1 MKNRKVILAA
11 LAVTFGLAAAGC
23 GQQSK
28 TGTWNANINS
38 VYVTQAMEVESALVY
53 SSDQFNELYNRDELA
68 EFAKAA
74 VAEYN
79 SENGAEAAAENTEGK
94 AKLPVA
100 LKSCSLEGRT
110 GVLIF
115 DYAAPEYF
123 TSFAEASEDDTHT
136 ITSLA
141 VQKVAEAEGISEA
154 AFTDR
159 KGKAVTAENVVKKTD
174 AVAVIV
180 EGAGTIFTE
189 GKILYVAGD
198 QTPVEIKDDF
208 TAATGEGKSYI
219 IFQQ

>member
-38 VYVTQAMEVESALVY
+38 VHVTRAMEVESALVY
-53 SSDQFNELYNRDELA
+53 SSEQFNELYNRNELA
-68 EFAKAA
+68 EFAKNAI
-74 VAEYN
+74 AEYN

-115 DYAAPEYF
+115 DYASPEDF
-123 TSFAEASEDDTHT
+123 VSFAEATEDDTHT
-136 ITSLA
+136 ITSLT
-141 VQKVAEAEGISEA
+141 VQKVSEAEGISEA
-154 AFTDR
+154 SFTDR
-159 KGKAVTAENVVKKTD
+159 KGKAATAETVAKQAD

-180 EGAGTIFTE
+180 EGAGTICTE
-189 GKILYVAGD
+189 GKILYVAGE
-198 QTPVEIKDDF
+198 QTPVTLKDDF
-208 TAATGEGKSYI
+208 TASTGEGKNYI
-219 IFQQ
+219 IFK

>member
-1 MKNRKVILAA
+1 MKNRRVILAA

-38 VYVTQAMEVESALVY
+38 VHVTQAMEVESALVY
-53 SSDQFNELYNRDELA
+53 SSEQFNELYNRDELA
-68 EFAKAA
+68 EFAKNAI
-74 VAEYN
+74 AEYN

-115 DYAAPEYF
+115 DYASPEDF
-123 TSFAEASEDDTHT
+123 VSFAEATEDDTHT
-136 ITSLA
+136 ITSLT
-141 VQKVAEAEGISEA
+141 VQKVSEAEGISETS
-154 AFTDR
+154 FTDR
-159 KGKAVTAENVVKKTD
+159 KGKAATAETVAKQSD

-180 EGAGTIFTE
+180 EGAGTICTE
-189 GKILYVAGD
+189 GKILYVAGE
-198 QTPVEIKDDF
+198 QTPVTLKDDF
-208 TAATGEGKSYI
+208 TASTGEGKNYI
-219 IFQQ
+219 IFK

>member
-38 VYVTQAMEVESALVY
+38 VHVTREMAVESALVY
-53 SSDQFNELYNRDELA
+53 SSEQFNELYSKDELA
-68 EFAKAA
+68 EFAKEAI
-74 VAEYN
+74 AEYN
-79 SENGAEAAAENTEGK
+79 SENGAEAAAENIEGN

-110 GVLIF
+110 GVLVF

-123 TSFAEASEDDTHT
+123 VSFAEASGDDTHT

-141 VQKVAEAEGISEA
+141 VQKVSEAEGLTEA
-154 AFTDR
+154 SFTDR
-159 KGKAVTAENVVKKTD
+159 KGKAASADAVAKQAD

-180 EGAGTIFTE
+180 EGSGTICTE
-189 GKILYVAGD
+189 GKILYVAGE
-198 QTPVEIKDDF
+198 QTPVTVKDDF
-208 TAATGEGKSYI
+208 MAATGEGKNYI
-219 IFQQ
+219 IFQ